1 MQIILIL
8 ISIFLSSCFLPVSAD
23 NNLLVED
30 GRIYLWRE
38 GNMPSLPEH
47 ENLEGNPYMEVFTVP
62 DGMEVRGAVMVCP
75 GGAFEYLSP
84 QEGRP
89 VAEELAGN
97 GYVSFVVY
105 YRVRPYSMD
114 ESTLDLARAI
124 RIAKSLSS
132 EYGYSPDDIAAVGFS
147 AGGILIGNE
156 ALFFDGSVN
165 GSTVVT
171 TWERSGES
179 IDPGYIPDEIDN
191 ISADLRAV
199 GMCYSFYGIL
209 SHASVDTDSFIAG
222 EIPPTYFCYGTNEI
236 FRSEIERC
244 IAAVNDADVPAEV
257 HVIPGFNHGFGA
269 SGDWI
274 SSFIDFLDTYINRR
288 SL

>member
-8 ISIFLSSCFLPVSAD
+8 ISIFLSSCSLPVSAD

-38 GNMPSLPEH
+38 DNMPSLPEH

-124 RIAKSLSS
+124 RIAKRLSS
-132 EYGYSPDDIAAVGFS
+132 EYGYNSDDIAAVGFS

-156 ALFFDGSVN
+156 ALFFDGSVD

-171 TWERSGES
+171 TRERSGES

-191 ISADLRAV
+191 ISADLRVV

-222 EIPPTYFCYGTNEI
+222 EIPPTYFCYGTDEI

-244 IAAVNDADVPAEV
+244 IAAVNDADVPTGE
-257 HVIPGFNHGFGA
+257 HVIPGFYHGFGA

-274 SSFIDFLDTYINRR
+274 SSFIDFLDTYMN
-288 SL
+288 